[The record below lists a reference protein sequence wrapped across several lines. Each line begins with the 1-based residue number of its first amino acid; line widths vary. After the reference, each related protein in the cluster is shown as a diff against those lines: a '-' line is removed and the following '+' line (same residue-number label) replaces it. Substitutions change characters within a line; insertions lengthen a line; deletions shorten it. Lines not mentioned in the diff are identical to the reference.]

1 VGRKGRERNNKGI
14 GFFCDL
20 GWWGKKMRDD
30 DEQKGLLW
38 RLPKLETADFG
49 KLGPGFGYGI
59 GCGFGVGAG
68 VIGGLFFGSSF
79 PSLASFGFSVT
90 LIKVLCDAFLFHT
103 QIFFRVFVQGI
114 ASQEGLVG
122 CCVFYLNS
130 LRGGKG
136 ESHFFCC
143 QVLSL
148 VCASPVTCVNGTVL

>member
-1 VGRKGRERNNKGI
+1 LWEGKEGRGKEQQRDWV
-14 GFFCDL
+14 FCDL

-68 VIGGLFFGSSF
+68 VIGGLFVCFFFLGSSF

-103 QIFFRVFVQGI
+103 QIFFRV
-114 ASQEGLVG
+114 
-122 CCVFYLNS
+122 CV
-130 LRGGKG
+130 
-136 ESHFFCC
+136 
-143 QVLSL
+143 
-148 VCASPVTCVNGTVL
+148 